1 MQALLEIKHLDIGRK
16 TPLIRDINCRI
27 DTGALVILTGVNG
40 CGKSTLLKTL
50 ANLIPSL
57 GGQVHITGS
66 LLSGLNALA
75 SARLI
80 AFASTERIHEDYIRV
95 SEMIAFGRFPFGQKM
110 LNDPQSNTHVKEAI
124 QLMKIEH
131 IADKFLNTISDG
143 EWQKANVARVISQ
156 NTPLILMDEPTAFLD
171 YPSKIQLLKN
181 LRKIAIEH
189 NKVIIL
195 STHDIELVSRYG
207 NIFWH
212 VDKQEL
218 SSSVQPIPWMIK
230 QDD

>member
-1 MQALLEIKHLDIGRK
+1 MQALLDIKHLDIGRK
-16 TPLIRDINCRI
+16 EVLIRDINCKI

-50 ANLIPSL
+50 ANLIPAL
-57 GGQVHITGS
+57 QGQIHITGS
-66 LLSGLNALA
+66 LLSELNTPA
-75 SARLI
+75 SAKLI
-80 AFASTERIHEDYIRV
+80 AFASTEKIHEDYIRV
-95 SEMIAFGRFPFGQKM
+95 SEMIAFGRFPFGQKI
-110 LNDPQSNTHVKEAI
+110 LNDPESDLHVKEAI

-131 IADKFLNTISDG
+131 IAGKFLNTISDG

-156 NTPLILMDEPTAFLD
+156 NTPLVLMDEPTAFLD

-189 NKVIIL
+189 NRVIIV
-195 STHDIELVSRYG
+195 STHDIELASRYG
-207 NIFWH
+207 TLFWH
-212 VDKQEL
+212 VDKHLL
-218 SSSVQPIPWMIK
+218 SSSDQPIPWIIR